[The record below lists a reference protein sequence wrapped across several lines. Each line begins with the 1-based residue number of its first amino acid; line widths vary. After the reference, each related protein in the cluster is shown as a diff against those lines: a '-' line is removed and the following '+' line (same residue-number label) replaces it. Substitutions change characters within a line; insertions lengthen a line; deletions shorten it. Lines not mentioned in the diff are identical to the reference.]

1 MRVSY
6 RNASKVR
13 ISRILCSLLTEES
26 GTEFFIHK
34 EAQSISN
41 PSLEISELSWTY
53 SLRQQAEGEIY
64 GNKLYG
70 QSRCIQ
76 EGRKSVHRSEDEQKK
91 CYVVIDYWPRS
102 SYSSSICLPC
112 HDYSCVDLSVPVF
125 LLTVAILYYT
135 VANPH

>member
-1 MRVSY
+1 MRVSD

-13 ISRILCSLLTEES
+13 ISRSLCSLLTEES

-76 EGRKSVHRSEDEQKK
+76 KGRKSVHRSEDEQKK

-102 SYSSSICLPC
+102 SYSSS
-112 HDYSCVDLSVPVF
+112 S
-125 LLTVAILYYT
+125 
-135 VANPH
+135 